1 MQQPKWWQ
9 DAVVYQIYPRSFCDS
24 NGDGVGDLAGI
35 TSKLDYIASLG
46 VDVIWS
52 CPFFVS
58 PWADGGY
65 DVADYRAIDPAF
77 GTMADF
83 EKMIEEIHARGMKFM
98 MDFVG
103 NHTSDEHYWFQ
114 EALKD
119 KNSPYHDY
127 YIFRP
132 GKNGAEP
139 SNWASIFGGSAWE
152 YVPHLDEYYLHL
164 FAKKQPDLNW
174 ENPAVVQ
181 EVIDILR
188 FWADKGVDGY
198 RLDAINYLYKD
209 PDFPDVEP
217 MPGSKYG
224 FATEHYANKPRVNE
238 HFKTLHNAVFGPRG
252 LTTVAEVAYLDEQVA
267 REYADPAREELD
279 ALYPF
284 DLLNVD
290 QDGYDKFSPRPL
302 DLPQL
307 KAALAH
313 WQRVMQ
319 DHGWLALFLGNHDQ
333 PRAVSR
339 FGDEGEF
346 WARSA
351 KALASA
357 MYFLQGTP
365 YLYQGEELGMT
376 NPHYTSLSQF
386 KDVEALNALE
396 EGLARGESEARWLQL
411 LNDRSRDGGRA
422 PFSWNDGPSA
432 GFTSGEP
439 WMDPCSNAD
448 RINAAAEESDPDSVL
463 NFYRQLI
470 RVRKGRPAVI
480 FGKTEFL
487 VPEDPDLLAYTRTVE
502 NEQLL
507 SVANLS
513 GNTRRFALPQGFD
526 KAELLLS
533 NCGTP
538 VFETGEAVLRPWES
552 LVLLA
557 R

>member
-1 MQQPKWWQ
+1 MRQPKWWQ

-24 NGDGVGDLAGI
+24 NGDGIGDLAGI

-46 VDVIWS
+46 VDVVWS

-65 DVADYRAIDPAF
+65 DVADYRRIDPAF

-83 EKMIEEIHARGMKFM
+83 EAMIEGIHARGMKFM

-103 NHTSDEHYWFQ
+103 NHTSDEHPWFKA
-114 EALKD
+114 ALQD

-198 RLDAINYLYKD
+198 RLDAINYLCKE
-209 PDFPDVEP
+209 PDFPDVAP
-217 MPGSKYG
+217 MPGSRYG
-224 FATEHYANKPRVNE
+224 FATEHYANKPKVNE
-238 HFKTLHNAVFGPRG
+238 HFRTLHDAVFAPRG
-252 LTTVAEVAYLDEQVA
+252 LTTVAEVAYLDEKVA
-267 REYADPAREELD
+267 REYADPSRKELD

-302 DLPQL
+302 DLAQL
-307 KAALAH
+307 KGALAH
-313 WQRVMQ
+313 WQQVMQ

-351 KALASA
+351 KMLANA

-376 NPHYTSLSQF
+376 NPHYSSLSQF
-386 KDVEALNALE
+386 RDVEALNALD
-396 EGLARGESEARWLQL
+396 EGLARGESEAHWLEL
-411 LNDRSRDGGRA
+411 LNSRSRDGGRA
-422 PFSWNDGPSA
+422 PFSWNSGVNA
-432 GFTSGEP
+432 GFTEGKP
-439 WMDPCSNAD
+439 WMDCCTNAD
-448 RINAAAEESDPDSVL
+448 RINAAAEEEDPDSVL
-463 NFYRQLI
+463 NFYRRLI
-470 RVRKGRPAVI
+470 KARKGRPSVL

-487 VPEDPDLLAYTRTVE
+487 LPEDPDLMVYTRTDE
-502 NEQLL
+502 EEKLI
-507 SVANLS
+507 SANNFSAHVREFTLPS
-513 GNTRRFALPQGFD
+513 DFAG
-526 KAELLLS
+526 AELLLS
-533 NCGTP
+533 NCGNPQIENGVVT
-538 VFETGEAVLRPWES
+538 LRPWEGFT
-552 LVLLA
+552 LLS